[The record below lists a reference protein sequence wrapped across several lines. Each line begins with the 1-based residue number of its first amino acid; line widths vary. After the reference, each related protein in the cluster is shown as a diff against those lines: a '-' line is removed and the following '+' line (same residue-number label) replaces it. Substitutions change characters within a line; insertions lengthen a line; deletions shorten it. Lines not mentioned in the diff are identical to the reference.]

1 MRAVRKLAVV
11 LVVAGMAGACA
22 VVPAFA
28 DTAVPTAFGF
38 GQVEQ
43 GTYNY
48 TDQTISFSGTLWDTA
63 VTPNTA
69 IANEPVTI
77 TEQVAGTGAAK
88 DVGSAITGAN
98 GNFTVTLT
106 DRVVGG
112 IFRAVFAGDTSDGND
127 YSATTS
133 PPIEVTPENYSDVD
147 ASYGVNP
154 NSPVTTGSTVTFS
167 GTVFVPADDGVGIN
181 PKTPI
186 VGATVYVYTGG
197 QYTATSP
204 HASTGKN
211 GAFSVSVKPTTT
223 TTYNVEIIANEP
235 WPYCLY
241 VYETILGSKTITVR
255 NPRQT
260 RIESFRVPATHE
272 IHASFEPSGTVQELN
287 GKKWQAAPSA
297 TVALYDRSLPNGKWV
312 YVGNAKANSSGAF
325 AWKYQIHKLGRF
337 GWQARVEQTTV
348 GSTEYKASDS
358 AAKNSLFADKT
369 YVTEFVVLHLNGHTP
384 IGALM
389 EDYPQSG
396 GGAHYANV
404 TGIAKFYYEP
414 TGSKSWRYLGE
425 SRATNANPGSVSVEP
440 AGTLDGKFKIVFPA
454 QGDFL
459 GSSAT
464 HSLS

>member
-1 MRAVRKLAVV
+1 MRAVRKLAVI

-22 VVPAFA
+22 AVPAFA

-38 GQVEQ
+38 GQVDQ

-48 TDQTISFSGTLWDTA
+48 TDQTIMFSGTLWNTA

-69 IANEPVTI
+69 IAGEPVTI
-77 TEQVAGTGAAK
+77 TEQVAGTGSAK
-88 DVGSAITGAN
+88 DVGSAITGAD

-106 DRVVGG
+106 DQPVGG
-112 IFRAVFAGDTSDGND
+112 IFRAVFAGDTSNGDD
-127 YSATTS
+127 YTATTS
-133 PPIEVTPENYSDVD
+133 PPIQVTPEYYSDVD
-147 ASYGVNP
+147 ASYSVNP
-154 NSPVTTGSTVTFS
+154 NTPVTTGSTVTFS
-167 GTVFVPADDGVGIN
+167 GTVFVPADDGVGNN

-211 GAFSVSVKPTTT
+211 GAFSVSVKPTVT
-223 TTYNVEIIANEP
+223 TTYHVEIIANEP

-241 VYETILGSKTITVR
+241 VAETVLGDKTIIVR

-272 IHASFEPSGTVQELN
+272 IHATFEPSGTVQELN

-297 TVALYDRSLPNGKWV
+297 TVALYDRSLPSGNWV
-312 YVGNAKANSSGAF
+312 CVGAVKAGSNGAF
-325 AWKYQIHKLGRF
+325 AWKYQIHKLGSF
-337 GWQARVEQTTV
+337 AWQARVEQTTV
-348 GSTEYKASDS
+348 GSTEYKASDG
-358 AAKNSLFADKT
+358 AAKYSLFVDRT
-369 YVTEFVVLHLNGHTP
+369 YVTRFVAQHLHGDTAL
-384 IGALM
+384 GAFI

-396 GGAHYANV
+396 GVHYANV

-414 TGSKSWRYLGE
+414 AGSKSWRYLGE
-425 SRATNANPGSVSVEP
+425 SRATSANLGSVAVETG
-440 AGTLDGKFKIVFPA
+440 GTLDGNFKIVFLA

-459 GSSAT
+459 GSSGT
-464 HSLS
+464 KTLT